1 MQKNLNGKKVAILV
15 ENGFEQEELTKPR
28 EALIQSG
35 AEALIISPVEGKVR
49 GWNHTEWGEEFPVDI
64 PLSQANSGDFDAL
77 LLPGGVMNPD
87 RLRMNT
93 AAVAFVKEFFDAN
106 KPVGVDLSRT
116 MDPNRCRVVNG
127 RTVTSWP
134 SIRRSEERRC
144 ALDRQR
150 VVVDN
155 GLVTSRK
162 PADIPL
168 NEKMIEEFSEGI
180 HERKTA

>member
-1 MQKNLNGKKVAILV
+1 
-15 ENGFEQEELTKPR
+15 
-28 EALIQSG
+28 
-35 AEALIISPVEGKVR
+35 
-49 GWNHTEWGEEFPVDI
+49 
-64 PLSQANSGDFDAL
+64 
-77 LLPGGVMNPD
+77 MNPD

-106 KPVGVDLSRT
+106 KPVASICHGPWTLIDAGVI
-116 MDPNRCRVVNG
+116 NG

-134 SIRRSEERRC
+134 SIREDLKNAGARWIDSE
-144 ALDRQR
+144 

-162 PADIPL
+162 PADIPAF